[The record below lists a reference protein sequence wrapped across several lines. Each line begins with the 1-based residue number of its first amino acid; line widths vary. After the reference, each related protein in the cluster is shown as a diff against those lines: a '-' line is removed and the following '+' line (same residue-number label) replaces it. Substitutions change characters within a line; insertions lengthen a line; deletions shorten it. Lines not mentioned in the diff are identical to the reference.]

1 MLGYIDKNK
10 RHKRKK
16 KSFGGSLYIPKK
28 RKRHRDNATDGK
40 PREERP
46 YG

>member
-1 MLGYIDKNK
+1 MLRIHRQKQTTQEKEEILRGQ
-10 RHKRKK
+10 
-16 KSFGGSLYIPKK
+16 SLHSQK

>member
-1 MLGYIDKNK
+1 MLGYLDRK

-16 KSFGGSLYIPKK
+16 KSFGGSLYIPKSEK
-28 RKRHRDNATDGK
+28 STFIMPLLEN

-46 YG
+46 HG